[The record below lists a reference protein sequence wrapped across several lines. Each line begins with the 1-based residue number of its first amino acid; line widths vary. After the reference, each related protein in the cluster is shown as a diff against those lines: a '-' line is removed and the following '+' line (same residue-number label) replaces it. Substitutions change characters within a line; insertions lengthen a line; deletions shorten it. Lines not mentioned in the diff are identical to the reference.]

1 MLAGVDSALVFDLG
15 VYLKCQCVCAF
26 FFFAGLMLP
35 FSCPC
40 RRIRSARGVSVLQKL
55 LSYM

>member
-26 FFFAGLMLP
+26 FFCWADVAFFVPM
-35 FSCPC
+35 
-40 RRIRSARGVSVLQKL
+40 
-55 LSYM
+55 